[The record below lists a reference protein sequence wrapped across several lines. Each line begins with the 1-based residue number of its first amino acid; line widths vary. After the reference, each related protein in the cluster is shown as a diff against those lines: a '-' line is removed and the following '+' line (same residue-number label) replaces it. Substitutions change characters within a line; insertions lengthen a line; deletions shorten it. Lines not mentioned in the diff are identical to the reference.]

1 MDEERARRL
10 VTALRARN
18 VMAHV
23 VDAGVYEFGV
33 RVVLDQDL
41 EALWDIDGAAG
52 LDAEVVSEG
61 SLVGFVPHI
70 PGSEEFTDDQM
81 VEAIARTDYS
91 TEGLHPPKDTPPPTP
106 TPQQPPTPQHTQRRA
121 HWLRRQ

>member
-1 MDEERARRL
+1 MDEQRAGRL
-10 VTALRARN
+10 VAALRARN

-33 RVVLDQDL
+33 RVVLDEDL

-61 SLVGFVPHI
+61 TLVGFVPHI
-70 PGSEEFTDDQM
+70 PGSEDFTDDQM

-91 TEGLHPPKDTPPPTP
+91 TEGLHPPTDTPPKTN
-106 TPQQPPTPQHTQRRA
+106 QQPPTPRRS
-121 HWLRRQ
+121 HWLHRS